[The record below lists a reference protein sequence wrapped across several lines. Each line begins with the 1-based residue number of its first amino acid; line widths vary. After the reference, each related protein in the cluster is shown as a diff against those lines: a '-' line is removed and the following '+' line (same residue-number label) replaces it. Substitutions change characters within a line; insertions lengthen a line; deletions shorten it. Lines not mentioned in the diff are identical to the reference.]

1 MSTSPSPRRSA
12 VVFAVALLTVT
23 ALVAVSGSA
32 VGQSGVTVE
41 LDEVA
46 PEVVQV
52 DEVVTVT
59 YTANG
64 SGITDDD
71 IELVFEHQRGHEVRV
86 DGERGTDIT
95 QDVDIEPF
103 ELDPG
108 PYDVRVEV
116 AGGPTA
122 EKTEAI
128 EVAPVFDPDN
138 ADFGETESSSDSI
151 VATYEAVAGDFL
163 TVDVSLNEIDEAYVI
178 VGGDRASEGKQSAA
192 PLDILHVDGSAT
204 FTVNTRLVGTD
215 RPSEEVYIPID
226 GSVTSYAHSL
236 GPDAE
241 PAGVFED
248 LHFENEAYDQIADSL
263 TEYRDVANSE
273 VQNRPLQPSQISM
286 VIAGGDSVVVTDDG
300 QPDARFPLDRAS
312 IELTQPEL
320 DNVTTYRLPTGN
332 ADERSFELDPDA
344 IEELE
349 PGDIG
354 GLLDDATESDRL
366 ARNDRLLVEIEA
378 TGMYGAL
385 LDSIA
390 GVERIESDEPAL
402 IDPNEFETL
411 IDRPEGIDLEL
422 VHRNPGPNTERAA
435 VNLFDSPAHE
445 VSFIVAPAFG
455 ENPVETDRFYI
466 LVDTREPEP
475 FGTDLAAGNE
485 YEVRMSY
492 TSPEEER
499 YQFREVRRGS
509 LPDPFEPRAVAPDI
523 EVYPYLTPGAPEQRE
538 TSTFTVEDR
547 FVEYDQTT
555 NDDSPVV
562 PNTGGAGISGT
573 TNLAPG
579 SDLPVNIVID
589 VRDDPTKVEIEGVD
603 IGEDGSFAVT
613 TDLSMLDPEEEVTIE
628 FWAYQELLDER
639 PLTVVDEDD
648 VSGSFEVTELD
659 AESVVTFNETF
670 VEMSTVI
677 TNTGL
682 LPDTQTVD
690 LIIGDERVANESL
703 DLVAGESRTLNFDDD
718 LPDLEPGEYPL
729 EVWTEDDSE
738 GMILVV
744 DEAEG
749 VFEVS
754 DIDAVPTIEDGEPGL
769 DFETTIHN
777 TGTINET
784 ATVELRHD
792 GSQLGERTAD
802 LLSGEDVTYSFADEL
817 ASLGVGNHTLTVVTP
832 DDEATVEVTVEEAQS
847 VLELTDIDV
856 QESIQ
861 QNGSIAPEAV
871 VNSTGNVAG
880 SGAVRVEFEGE
891 LIDESVVDL
900 QPGESTTVAFDEL
913 VVDEEPGTYT
923 LTFETPDDQQTVELV
938 VEEPEDGTEGD
949 TEGSEESSEASSGG
963 GEGGLAGLGIGVGRS
978 AVVGGTAL
986 VAGIHVLGYWI

>member
-1 MSTSPSPRRSA
+1 MSISLSPRRSA

-23 ALVAVSGSA
+23 ALVVVSGSA
-32 VGQSGVTVE
+32 VGQSGATVE

-64 SGITDDD
+64 TGITDEDV
-71 IELVFEHQRGHEVRV
+71 ELVFEHPRGHEVRV
-86 DGERGTDIT
+86 DGESGTAIT

-116 AGGPTA
+116 AGGPAA
-122 EKTEAI
+122 EKTGAI
-128 EVAPVFDPDN
+128 EVAPVFNPDN
-138 ADFGETESSSDSI
+138 ADFGTTESSSGSI
-151 VATYEAVAGDFL
+151 VATYEGIAGDFV
-163 TVDVSLNEIDEAYVI
+163 TVDVTLNDIDEAYVI
-178 VGGDRASEGKQSAA
+178 VGGDRSLDGQQSGA

-215 RPSEEVYIPID
+215 RPSEEVYIPLD

-236 GPDAE
+236 GPAAD
-241 PAGVFED
+241 PDGVFEG
-248 LHFENEAYDQIADSL
+248 LHFENEAYEQVADNL
-263 TEYRDVANSE
+263 TAYRAAARSG
-273 VQNRPLQPSQISM
+273 VQDRPLQPSQISM
-286 VIAGGDSVVVTDDG
+286 VIAGGDSVVVTDEG
-300 QPDARFPLDRAS
+300 QSDARFPLDRAS

-320 DNVTTYRLPTGN
+320 GNVTTYRLPTGN
-332 ADERSFELDPDA
+332 ADERSFALDPND

-349 PGDIG
+349 PGDID
-354 GLLDDATESDRL
+354 GLLDDATEADTI
-366 ARNDRLLVEIEA
+366 AREDRLLIEVEA

-385 LDSIA
+385 LDSLPESRIA
-390 GVERIESDEPAL
+390 ADESAL
-402 IDPNEFETL
+402 ITPAEFQTL
-411 IDRPEGIDLEL
+411 LQRPEGIALEL
-422 VHRNPGPNTERAA
+422 VHQNPGPNVERTA
-435 VNLFDSPAHE
+435 VNLFD
-445 VSFIVAPAFG
+445 APTQDVTLVTDSTFG
-455 ENPVETDRFYI
+455 ENPLEMDRFYI
-466 LVDTREPEP
+466 LVDTREPRP
-475 FGTDLAAGNE
+475 FDPELVDGDE
-485 YEVRMSY
+485 YEIRMSY
-492 TSPEEER
+492 TPPQEDP
-499 YQFREVRRGS
+499 YQFRTAQRGA
-509 LPDPFEPRAVAPDI
+509 LPDPFDPREYTTQPGI
-523 EVYPYLTPGAPEQRE
+523 YPYLSPGQPVELR
-538 TSTFTVEDR
+538 TSTFTVEER
-547 FVEYDQTT
+547 FVEYNQTT

-562 PNTGGAGISGT
+562 PNSGGATISGT

-589 VRDDPTKVEIEGVD
+589 VRDDPTKVEIEGID
-603 IGEDGSFAVT
+603 IAEDGSFDVT

-628 FWAYQELLDER
+628 FWAYQKLLDER

-648 VSGSFEVTELD
+648 VSGTFEVTELD
-659 AESVVTFNETF
+659 AESVVTVDETF

-682 LPDTQTVD
+682 LPETQTVELVLEND
-690 LIIGDERVANESL
+690 VVANETIE
-703 DLVAGESRTLNFDDD
+703 LVAGESRTLNFEGVLDDV
-718 LPDLEPGEYPL
+718 EPGQYPL
-729 EVWTEDDSE
+729 EVRTDDEFE
-738 GMILVV
+738 GMILIV

-754 DIDAVPTIEDGEPGL
+754 DIEAEATVEDGEPGL

-784 ATVELRHD
+784 APVELRHD

-802 LLSGEDVTYSFADEL
+802 LLSGEDVTYTFADEL

-847 VLELTDIDV
+847 ALELADIDV
-856 QESIQ
+856 QGSIQ
-861 QNGSIAPEAV
+861 QNESIAPEAV

-880 SGAVRVEFEGE
+880 SGAVTVAFEGE
-891 LIDESVVDL
+891 LRDESVVDI
-900 QPGESTTVAFDEL
+900 QPGESTIVAFDEL

-923 LTFETPDDQQTVELV
+923 LTFETPDDQQTVDLV
-938 VEEPEDGTEGD
+938 VEEREDGVEGD
-949 TEGSEESSEASSGG
+949 TEGGGEGSSGDG
-963 GEGGLAGLGIGVGRS
+963 DEGGLAGLGIGVGRG
-978 AVVGGTAL
+978 AVIGGTAL
-986 VAGIHVLGYWI
+986 VAGIHVLGYWV